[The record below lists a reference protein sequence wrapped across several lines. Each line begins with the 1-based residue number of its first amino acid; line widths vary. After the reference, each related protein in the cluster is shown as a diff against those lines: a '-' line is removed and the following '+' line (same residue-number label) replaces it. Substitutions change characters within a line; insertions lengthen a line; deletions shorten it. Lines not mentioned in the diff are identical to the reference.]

1 MSAQPVVSLRD
12 AKSLDPGEERALECQ
27 SCRYRKSMTTNR
39 ARAAGWRVYDGP
51 SLTGGALTVV
61 LCDDCV
67 AGRVPEFRAECLTCG
82 ADSNDDGTGP
92 LSERDAKAW
101 KFDHEC
107 EPEVDI
113 VRVSKESDAPNR

>member
-12 AKSLDPGEERALECQ
+12 AKSLDPGEERDLACQ
-27 SCRYRKSMTTNR
+27 SCRYRKRMTTNR

-51 SLTGGALTVV
+51 SLTGAVLTVV

-67 AGRVPEFRAECLTCG
+67 AGREPEFRAECLTCG
-82 ADSNDDGTGP
+82 ASSSEDDAEPMT
-92 LSERDAKAW
+92 ERDAKAW

-113 VRVSKESDAPNR
+113 VRVSKEPNTQNR